1 LRSAVVGGRVDGS
14 NYKGNCCCLVGT
26 IANIRACSFDA
37 IPNITP
43 DINRPAERWFLAIKS
58 GDTPETNPV
67 AKITLEWI
75 DEFLAGMT
83 ADTIPPSN

>member
-1 LRSAVVGGRVDGS
+1 MRVG
-14 NYKGNCCCLVGT
+14 
-26 IANIRACSFDA
+26 
-37 IPNITP
+37 
-43 DINRPAERWFLAIKS
+43 PAERWFLAIKS